1 MDILDHPLI
10 AARYFFPRPDPP
22 PEPFFVEVDGARL
35 ACWRSTP
42 RAGAP
47 TLLHFH
53 GNGEV
58 VADQIPW
65 LSDAFEAMGVNVF
78 LAEYRGYGASTGEPL
93 IGKMLDDV
101 EAIFGAVESDEVIV
115 FGRSVG
121 SIFAIEAVERHPEV
135 AGLVLESGIAD
146 THQRLRLRVQP
157 WEMGTTEEA
166 FEAACKARLDHRK
179 KLGAYPGPLLVMHT
193 RYDGLVDLSHGER
206 NHAWAGGADKKLV
219 VFERGDHN
227 SIFFANQS
235 QYLSEVSELSQKS
248 KTNFSGS

>member
-1 MDILDHPLI
+1 MDPLDHPLI

-22 PEPFFVEVDGARL
+22 PAPFTVDVDGAQL
-35 ACWRSTP
+35 ACWRSSP
-42 RAGAP
+42 HAGAP

-65 LSDAFEAMGVNVF
+65 LSDAFLAMGVNVF
-78 LAEYRGYGASTGEPL
+78 FAEYRGYGPSTGEPL

-101 EAIFGAVESDEVIV
+101 EAVFSAVGSNEVIV

-121 SIFAIEAVERHPEV
+121 SIFAIEAVHRHPDV
-135 AGLVLESGIAD
+135 AALILESGIAD
-146 THQRLRLRVQP
+146 VHERLRLRVQP
-157 WEMGTTEEA
+157 WEMGTTDEE
-166 FEAACKARLDHRK
+166 FEAACAARLDHRK
-179 KLGAYPGPLLVMHT
+179 KLGAYAGPLLVMHT

-206 NHAWAGGADKKLV
+206 NHAWTGSEEKKLV

-227 SIFFANQS
+227 SIFFANQAR
-235 QYLSEVSELSQKS
+235 YLSEVAELIERAR
-248 KTNFSGS
+248 G